1 MTLDAIHRFGDPLY
15 SMARENRGFDLV
27 LPKVDAVC
35 GGMSIRTEQPCAP
48 VVKPVRGSPYIVSM
62 RANEFARRLETI
74 MDATRKILELNAF
87 DMDAADKL
95 DPAVMSLVNRRK
107 RAFGPTSML
116 FYERP
121 LNLVKG
127 EGVWL
132 YDADGTRYLDAY
144 NNVPSVGHSHPRVVE
159 AVSRQMATLNTHTR
173 YLYDN
178 IYTYAERLLGT
189 MPDAVSNIVF
199 TCTGSESADLALR
212 IARVVT
218 GGKGFIVTD
227 NAYHGNT
234 TAVTE
239 ISPSSASP
247 EPRPDYIVPIPAPD
261 TYRYPAREIG
271 PRLSQDVRAAIAGMK
286 ERNIRFAGFIADS
299 IFSSDGVFPGDPG
312 FLADAIAEVRKAGGV
327 YIADEVQPGF
337 GRTGEKMWGF
347 DRHGLVP
354 DMVIMGKPMGNGFP
368 MGGVAVKPDLLTAFG
383 STSGYFNTFGGNP
396 VAAAAGLAVLDV
408 LESEGLQ
415 LNAFETGAYLRSE
428 LRIAGTPGERIGDV
442 RGAGLYTGIEIV
454 KDRTSREPDRDGAE
468 RIVNELRRR
477 NILIGTA
484 GKHGNVLKI
493 RPPLCFAREH
503 ADMFLEGF
511 TEALASLE

>member
-1 MTLDAIHRFGDPLY
+1 
-15 SMARENRGFDLV
+15 
-27 LPKVDAVC
+27 
-35 GGMSIRTEQPCAP
+35 
-48 VVKPVRGSPYIVSM
+48 
-62 RANEFARRLETI
+62 
-74 MDATRKILELNAF
+74 
-87 DMDAADKL
+87 
-95 DPAVMSLVNRRK
+95 
-107 RAFGPTSML
+107 
-116 FYERP
+116 
-121 LNLVKG
+121 
-127 EGVWL
+127 
-132 YDADGTRYLDAY
+132 
-144 NNVPSVGHSHPRVVE
+144 
-159 AVSRQMATLNTHTR
+159 
-173 YLYDN
+173 
-178 IYTYAERLLGT
+178 
-189 MPDAVSNIVF
+189 
-199 TCTGSESADLALR
+199 
-212 IARVVT
+212 
-218 GGKGFIVTD
+218 
-227 NAYHGNT
+227 
-234 TAVTE
+234 
-239 ISPSSASP
+239 
-247 EPRPDYIVPIPAPD
+247 
-261 TYRYPAREIG
+261 
-271 PRLSQDVRAAIAGMK
+271 LSQDVRAAIAGMK

-299 IFSSDGVFPGDPG
+299 IFSSDGVFPGEPG
-312 FLADAIAEVRKAGGV
+312 FLVDAIAEVRKAGGV

-428 LRIAGTPGERIGDV
+428 LRIAGTQGERIGDV